1 MTTLEMR
8 DILLVEDSPSDQ
20 LLAQAALKN
29 EPIPVRLHI
38 VADGSQALAFL
49 RREPPFTDAP
59 RPELLLLDLNLPK
72 KDGRTVLDEVKSDPN
87 LSMIPIIVLTTSLS
101 DDDVRQAYRSG
112 ANCYV
117 VKPLDYEHFRAV
129 IRSLCNFW
137 FEHVRLP
144 PRP

>member
-49 RREPPFTDAP
+49 RRQPPFTDAP

-72 KDGRTVLDEVKSDPN
+72 KDGRSVLDEVKSDP
-87 LSMIPIIVLTTSLS
+87 LLCTIPVIVLTTSLS
-101 DDDVRQAYRSG
+101 DDDVRQAYISG

-117 VKPLDYEHFRAV
+117 VKPLDYEHFRLV